1 MNDAAG
7 GNERSDMKKGSDSH
21 GMSRDSD
28 GHRTPGLKR
37 REFLA
42 VGALPLA
49 AALGPAN
56 LVAWREAGVTPSPQQ
71 PIRVGL
77 IGAGANARAV
87 HIPGFQRIPECQI
100 VAVANRSLESSQ
112 RVADE
117 FDIPRAYADWR
128 ELLDDDSID
137 AVCIGTWP
145 YMHRTLTVAA
155 LESGK
160 HVLCQARMANT
171 AQEARDMLDASLRH
185 PDLVSQLVPTS
196 MSYRIDNVLKRMISD
211 GFLGEIL
218 SVELQRLQTR
228 FPAVG
233 GDLDWRH
240 DTEFSGYNT
249 LNIGASYEAMMRWL
263 GRSNRVMAMSKIH
276 VPYRRNGRG
285 DLSSVGIPDHVDILF
300 ELASG
305 AQVHMRASETTGLS
319 TGNQTWIYGSEGTI
333 HVDRRQN
340 VFAGRRG
347 DSELARVP
355 NPREEQAYYR
365 VEEEFIN
372 AIRGVEEITMAP
384 FETGVH
390 YMEWTEAVHRS
401 SQTGQAVYL
410 PL

>member
-1 MNDAAG
+1 
-7 GNERSDMKKGSDSH
+7 MKKDFDD
-21 GMSRDSD
+21 RP
-28 GHRTPGLKR
+28 TPGLKR

-42 VGALPLA
+42 VGTLPLV

-56 LVAWREAGVTPSPQQ
+56 LVGRREADASRSPQQ

-100 VAVANRSLESSQ
+100 AAVANRSMESSR
-112 RVADE
+112 RVTDE
-117 FDIPRAYADWR
+117 FNIPRAYAGWR
-128 ELLDDDSID
+128 DLLDDDSID

-155 LESGK
+155 LESAK

-185 PDLVSQLVPTS
+185 PELISQLVPTS
-196 MSYRIDNVLKRMISD
+196 QTYRIDNVLKRMIND

-228 FPAVG
+228 FPTVD

-240 DTEFSGYNT
+240 DVAFSGYNT

-263 GRSNRVMAMSKIH
+263 GRSNHVMAMSKVH
-276 VPYRRNGRG
+276 VPYRRNGSG
-285 DLSSVGIPDHVDILF
+285 DLTSVGVADHVDILF
-300 ELASG
+300 ELAGG

-319 TGNQTWIYGSEGTI
+319 TGNHTWIYGSEGTI

-347 DSELARVP
+347 DSELAQVP
-355 NPREEQAYYR
+355 NPREAQAYYR

-372 AIRGVEEITMAP
+372 AIRGIERITMAP

-390 YMEWTEAVHRS
+390 YMEWTEAVYRS
-401 SQTGQAVYL
+401 SQTGQAMYL